1 MENKPHFDSVESLA
15 AFVGGEVGKD
25 LGGFL
30 THLTTNYRVADIR
43 GIGFAESEKYIAEAA
58 SSESI
63 GVVIVPKSV
72 TEFPHSFIRHENPR
86 LAFLKLLH
94 HFDKPFQLEPGI
106 HPSALVEDPDGH
118 DEGIS
123 VGAFAFVSAT
133 ATIRSG
139 AVIMPFAYIGE
150 RCYVGSNTIV
160 MPHAVL
166 VRDVFV
172 GDYCEIGPG
181 CVVGHAGFGYQW
193 DGTKQVK
200 VPQVGGVFVGD
211 HVDIG
216 ALTAIDRATVGQTI
230 VDKGNKIDNLVQIA
244 HNVELGPH
252 GVYASGVG
260 IAGSTKVGSRAMLG
274 GQSGYADHLVIADG
288 VVLAG
293 RAAGLSSIDKPGV
306 YGGTPAIP
314 IGDYMRVAAAQKDL
328 PKLIKRIR
336 ALENEVKALKGE
348 E

>member
-1 MENKPHFDSVESLA
+1 MESKPNLNSVASVA
-15 AFVGGEVGKD
+15 AFVGGVVGKD
-25 LGGFL
+25 LGAHL
-30 THLTTNYRVADIR
+30 SHLTTNYQVADEH
-43 GIGFAESEKYIAEAA
+43 GIAFAESERYVAEAA
-58 SSESI
+58 KAPCL
-63 GVVIVPKSV
+63 GVVIVPSSI

-94 HFDKPFQLEPGI
+94 HFDKPFQVEPGI
-106 HPSALVEDPDGH
+106 HPSAFVEDPNGH
-118 DEGIS
+118 DDGIS
-123 VGAFAFVSAT
+123 VGAFAFVSAS

-150 RCYVGSNTIV
+150 RCHVGENSIV

-166 VRDVFV
+166 LRDVFV

-181 CVVGHAGFGYQW
+181 CVVGHSGFGYQW
-193 DGTKQVK
+193 DGKQQVK
-200 VPQVGGVFVGD
+200 VPQVGGVFLGD

-230 VDKGNKIDNLVQIA
+230 VEQGNKIDNLVQIA

-260 IAGSTKVGSRAMLG
+260 IAGSTKVGARAMLG

-288 VVLAG
+288 VALAG

-306 YGGTPAIP
+306 YGGSPAIP
-314 IGDYMRVAAAQKDL
+314 IADYMRVAAAQKDL

-336 ALENEVKALKGE
+336 ALEKEVKALKGE

>member
-1 MENKPHFDSVESLA
+1 MESRPNLKTLA
-15 AFVGGEVGKD
+15 DFAAYVGGELVGDGSVHIDQACSVSGDCPSGIAFAESPKYVAEARKLD
-25 LGGFL
+25 LGG
-30 THLTTNYRVADIR
+30 
-43 GIGFAESEKYIAEAA
+43 
-58 SSESI
+58 
-63 GVVIVPKSV
+63 VIVSPE
-72 TEFPHSFIRHENPR
+72 TTDFPNPHVKHPNPR
-86 LAFLKLLH
+86 LAYLKVLH
-94 HFDKPFQLEPGI
+94 YFERRIEQAVGI
-106 HPSALVEDPDGH
+106 HSSAVVENTLQVAPTAS
-118 DEGIS
+118 I
-123 VGAFAFVSAT
+123 GAMAFVSAE
-133 ATIRSG
+133 AFIDSE
-139 AVIMPFAYIGE
+139 AVIMPFAYVGPGCIIGSGT
-150 RCYVGSNTIV
+150 VV

-166 VRDVFV
+166 VQDVI
-172 GDYCEIGPG
+172 IGRY
-181 CVVGHAGFGYQW
+181 CVVGPGTVIGHSGFGYAW
-193 DGTKQVK
+193 DGEKQLRI
-200 VPQVGGVFVGD
+200 PQVGGVRLGD

-216 ALTAIDRATVGQTI
+216 ALTAIDRATAGHTLI
-230 VDKGNKIDNLVQIA
+230 CEGNKIDNLVQIA

-260 IAGSTKVGSRAMLG
+260 IAGSTKVGARAMLG